1 MGFNKFWT
9 REKRYTK
16 NNKKRLELSRHT
28 CRINRARGLL
38 CRSQTE
44 LGFLQEVPRPSVQTK
59 ETIFMYY
66 MSLGFSGGG
75 KTGVNKKKLVSICFQ
90 IMDMNNLAKTLI
102 ILTLFIFLVPL
113 LKGEISTTQTNF
125 KIFVSCPG
133 KYSPLN

>member
-1 MGFNKFWT
+1 MDGRKKDT
-9 REKRYTK
+9 RKIIE
-16 NNKKRLELSRHT
+16 KRLELSRHT
-28 CRINRARGLL
+28 CRINRVRGLL

-59 ETIFMYY
+59 ETISMYY

-75 KTGVNKKKLVSICFQ
+75 KTGVNKEKLVSICFQ

-133 KYSPLN
+133 EYSLLN